1 MTAPTRSILV
11 ISPDRSVTDAITA
24 SVAGLPNLR
33 IMAET
38 NQLSA
43 MNGYASKFVRGHDV
57 VVFQTDPGNPEEMAA
72 IAALAANRSGGAVF
86 VALADSSISL
96 AQVRALTDAGV
107 DEVLPIPVGGDDLGA
122 RLARIGHTA
131 VPGRMNSGAASAAGR
146 VIALAQSRGGIGA
159 TTIAVN
165 LADQLTGVRRF
176 LHRSRPRRRV
186 ALVDLDIQFGTV
198 GTMLDLPEQDTLLQL
213 ALDGTIPDATFLE
226 QSMTTLPSGLSV
238 LAAPAR
244 FAPLEAL
251 RADQVAAIL
260 DALRQTHDYIV
271 VDLPRALVGW
281 IEPVLNRADTVIVVT
296 DVAVPSIRHCR
307 RLIDFYTND
316 HITLP
321 VQVIVNHQARPLF
334 RSAAQ
339 REAANALDRKIG
351 HWLPHDPRP
360 ARAAIDHGKPLSA
373 VAARAPLTRAIARLA
388 ASVQTAFPAAHH
400 VNPPK

>member
-1 MTAPTRSILV
+1 MTTPTRSILV
-11 ISPDRSVTDAITA
+11 ISPDRNVTDALAAT
-24 SVAGLPNLR
+24 VAGLPNLR
-33 IMAET
+33 MKAET
-38 NQLSA
+38 NMLSA
-43 MNGYASKFVRGHDV
+43 INGYASKLVVGHDV
-57 VVFQTDPGNPEEMAA
+57 VVFQTDPGNPAEMAA
-72 IAALAANRSGGAVF
+72 IAALAGKRSAGAIF

-107 DEVLPIPVGGDDLGA
+107 DEVLPIPVAGDDLGA
-122 RLARIGHTA
+122 RLARIGRSGATGNA
-131 VPGRMNSGAASAAGR
+131 TSGAATATGR

-165 LADQLTGVRRF
+165 LADQLTGTRRF
-176 LHRSRPRRRV
+176 LRRTPPKRRV

-198 GTMLDLPEQDTLLQL
+198 GTLLDLPEQDTLLQL
-213 ALDGTIPDATFLE
+213 ALDGTIPDANFLE
-226 QSMTTLPSGLSV
+226 QSMTVLPSGLSV
-238 LAAPAR
+238 LAAPSK
-244 FAPLEAL
+244 FAPLDAL
-251 RADQVAAIL
+251 RGDQIAAIL

-296 DVAVPSIRHCR
+296 DTAVPSIRHCR

-316 HITLP
+316 HATLP
-321 VQVIVNHQARPLF
+321 VQVIVNHEARPLF

-339 REAANALDRKIG
+339 REAVQALDRKID

-360 ARAAIDHGKPLSA
+360 ARAAIDQGKPLSA

-388 ASVQTAFPAAHH
+388 ASVQTSFPAAHH
-400 VNPPK
+400 VNLLK